1 MEWNVNTLALL
12 VPLLFLL
19 VGLAVTV
26 ALDPY
31 ISRKHHKV
39 MLLIVA
45 LSAVLIGQNLLS
57 DYLET
62 EVSLPMLRTAVSVLG
77 YTIRPIFL
85 ILFLYIVQ
93 PGKKYLACWA
103 LAVLNWA
110 INMTAFFSHLCFW
123 IDEGNHYQGGPLSK
137 ASLVISV
144 ILMAYWLFESIRSYR
159 AAQKRDIL
167 IPVLVVLTILVSIY
181 LDDQAG
187 RLSQPITF
195 LTFAIVISSVFYYVW
210 LHLRFVREH
219 EDDLK
224 ARQRM
229 QIMLSQI
236 QPHFLYN
243 TLETIYALCERD
255 GNKEAGRITMSLSR
269 LVRASFRD
277 SMYSTLGQEISLVRE
292 YLAIYRIRFGA
303 RLSAVIDYDPDDDG
317 VEMPRMILQPLI
329 ENSVRYGLMKKTDGG
344 VIRLKVRRSEGT
356 LRISLYDNGTG
367 FTPEQLEAYN
377 NLEPDD
383 DVNIHGF
390 RNVIFRLKYT
400 YGDRA
405 SYCLRS
411 REGQW
416 TNLSLVIPDRLPETA
431 GPEGQKGGD

>member
-12 VPLLFLL
+12 IPLLFLL

-103 LAVLNWA
+103 LAILNWA

-123 IDEGNHYQGGPLSK
+123 IDEGNHYQGGPLS
-137 ASLVISV
+137 STCLVVSM
-144 ILMAYWLFESIRSYR
+144 ILMAYWLFESIRGYR
-159 AAQKRDIL
+159 ASQKRDVL
-167 IPVLVVLTILVSIY
+167 IPILVVLIILVSVY
-181 LDDQAG
+181 MDDQAG

-243 TLETIYALCERD
+243 TLSAIQYLCDHDPKAAGSMTEKFSRYLQGNMSALKYEGEIPFAQELEHTKIYLEIEQVRYEDALHVEYDITCTDFKLPTLTLQPIVENAVRHGARGKKGVGTVTLATREYPDRYEITVADD
-255 GNKEAGRITMSLSR
+255 GPGFDPDAPVLADDGREHIGISNVRSR
-269 LVRASFRD
+269 LE
-277 SMYSTLGQEISLVRE
+277 QIS
-292 YLAIYRIRFGA
+292 
-303 RLSAVIDYDPDDDG
+303 
-317 VEMPRMILQPLI
+317 
-329 ENSVRYGLMKKTDGG
+329 GG
-344 VIRLKVRRSEGT
+344 C
-356 LRISLYDNGTG
+356 LRIQSQPGQGTVV
-367 FTPEQLEAYN
+367 TIEIPKEQ
-377 NLEPDD
+377 
-383 DVNIHGF
+383 
-390 RNVIFRLKYT
+390 
-400 YGDRA
+400 
-405 SYCLRS
+405 
-411 REGQW
+411 
-416 TNLSLVIPDRLPETA
+416 
-431 GPEGQKGGD
+431 GGAV